1 MKTIFRYTNIG
12 LLAVAI
18 FAAGAVTTFAQ
29 DPCTDAEG
37 QTTSGDKIRELYKDK
52 SIPGRKTFVEAGKQ
66 FTSKYGAC
74 DVTKELVTWLGV
86 QIPNN
91 EKKIKEMEEAEIEN
105 KLVTRFD
112 ASITAK
118 NWDETFASGKE
129 ILQKYP
135 EKYRTVEVVLASVG
149 GEEAFKANYKYIDDA
164 IRYAK
169 VSIDDLES
177 GKSFMV
183 GGKEAIGLFAF
194 SYPNKNDAIGW
205 MNLYIGYMTQAGKKD
220 KAAAA
225 PYLYKAT
232 QSSSDAAKNP
242 VYFEMIGAYYF
253 DELNKVVEKIQLA
266 AKDQKDTDAPDVAAK
281 KVEDIKALVAMS
293 NGISER
299 AMDAFSRAFTLAKDA
314 AYKARMKKN
323 VADAYKVRYAKEE
336 GVDAWITSAVAK
348 PFVNPTTP
356 VAPISDPEPTTTTT
370 TGTTGTSVGVP
381 SGTGIGAANGTGIG
395 AANGTGTGGAK
406 PAATTAKPAPAKPA
420 GAAPIKPSPKK

>member
-74 DVTKELVTWLGV
+74 DVTKELVTWLAV

-91 EKKIKEMEEAEIEN
+91 ERKIKEMEEAEIEN

-242 VYFEMIGAYYF
+242 VSFEMIGAYYF

-356 VAPISDPEPTTTTT
+356 VAPISDPEPVTTTT